1 MLLQRQNLQL
11 QSMLG
16 PLAFAELEKKWP
28 SKENYEGQNRK
39 YLCLGQNMNN
49 PNFRFTIS
57 SGLLGTPWKVLVYT
71 LYIHIYLSISMF
83 PSSKKG
89 DQHQEDTLFTLSHT
103 LVPFETFFPGRKK
116 KQNKQHKKL
125 EIPHFIQVF
134 CSPHRLPYLGSIVS
148 TSGSPA
154 GYPSGNAGDGSVGM
168 ATFAASTGTSGTDST
183 WHTTTDG

>member
-16 PLAFAELEKKWP
+16 PQAFAELEKKMAF
-28 SKENYEGQNRK
+28 KKNYEGHNRK

-57 SGLLGTPWKVLVYT
+57 SGLLGTPWKVLVHT

-89 DQHQEDTLFTLSHT
+89 DQHQENTYFSFKKTHTLSHT
-103 LVPFETFFPGRKK
+103 LVPFQLDAVETFFPGRKNFK
-116 KQNKQHKKL
+116 K
-125 EIPHFIQVF
+125 
-134 CSPHRLPYLGSIVS
+134 
-148 TSGSPA
+148 
-154 GYPSGNAGDGSVGM
+154 
-168 ATFAASTGTSGTDST
+168 
-183 WHTTTDG
+183 TTQKA